1 MSASLSMAE
10 FSDFFRLPATFARQ
24 SLVANF
30 QYPRCDPRQHSGS
43 TLIDRTEVN
52 DPEQKLAEA
61 ATHHLTTPD
70 E

>member
-1 MSASLSMAE
+1 MWT
-10 FSDFFRLPATFARQ
+10 PA
-24 SLVANF
+24 
-30 QYPRCDPRQHSGS
+30 
-43 TLIDRTEVN
+43 IDRTGVN

>member
-1 MSASLSMAE
+1 MAE

-30 QYPRCDPRQHSGS
+30 QYLRCDPRQHSGS
-43 TLIDRTEVN
+43 TLIDRAEVN

-61 ATHHLTTPD
+61 AATHHLTTPD

>member
-1 MSASLSMAE
+1 MLCCQFRSSIT
-10 FSDFFRLPATFARQ
+10 DFRPQLANFARQ
-24 SLVANF
+24 SLVASAVC
-30 QYPRCDPRQHSGS
+30 PKQHSGS

-61 ATHHLTTPD
+61 ATHHLTTLD